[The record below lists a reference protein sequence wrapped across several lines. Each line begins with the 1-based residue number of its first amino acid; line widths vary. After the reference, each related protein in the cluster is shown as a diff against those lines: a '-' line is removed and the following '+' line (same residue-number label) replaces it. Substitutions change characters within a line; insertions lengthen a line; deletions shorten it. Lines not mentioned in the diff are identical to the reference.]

1 MEKNEKY
8 RETLKSI
15 EAMLKGEDDAI
26 AIMATIACE
35 LKNAFE
41 TFSWVGFYRM
51 VKPGLLKVGPYQGTH
66 GCIEIPTTKGVCG
79 KCATEKSTQV
89 VQDVAMLPYHIA
101 CSSETRS
108 EIVVPVLDNNGDL
121 IAVLDI
127 DSNIE
132 SNFDGVDKQ
141 YLETLCSLFQHK

>member
-1 MEKNEKY
+1 MEKKENY

-15 EAMLKGEDDAI
+15 EAILKNEDDAI
-26 AIMATIACE
+26 AMMATIACE

-41 TFSWVGFYRM
+41 TFSWVGFYRI

-79 KCATEKSTQV
+79 KCATEKATQIV
-89 VQDVAMLPYHIA
+89 HDVTKLPYHIA

-108 EIVVPVLDNNGDL
+108 EIVVPVLDIDGDL
-121 IAVLDI
+121 FAVLDI
-127 DSNIE
+127 DSSIG
-132 SNFDGVDKQ
+132 SNFDDVDKQ